1 MPQFIFDQQADGR
14 LNAVYKDGVKITQAV
29 HLEMPQAIV
38 QTYFKAALRNL
49 RVMKPGLEREVLRLY
64 GLQAFLMSLV
74 GLEAFLSVHFHMVGI
89 EKDLP
94 KVIDL
99 ATKRNAN
106 VETKI

>member
-1 MPQFIFDQQADGR
+1 
-14 LNAVYKDGVKITQAV
+14 
-29 HLEMPQAIV
+29 
-38 QTYFKAALRNL
+38 
-49 RVMKPGLEREVLRLY
+49 
-64 GLQAFLMSLV
+64 MSLV